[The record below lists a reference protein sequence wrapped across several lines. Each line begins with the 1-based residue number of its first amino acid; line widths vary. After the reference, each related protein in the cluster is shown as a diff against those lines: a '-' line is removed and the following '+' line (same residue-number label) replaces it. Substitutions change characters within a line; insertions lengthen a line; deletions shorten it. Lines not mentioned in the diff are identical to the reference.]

1 MNWGALTRSKWEK
14 FLFDFVVPHKSAA
27 ARGVLWD
34 TLQGDLASWQPAAVA
49 RTGVHSKVIRSQRCS
64 RMMSEFDEAELGSSC
79 SIENSSKEQSAPDS
93 PEILTFQRYC
103 SLQHLLPMA
112 LSCLLLALSQACVGS
127 PAPLTLICPGFP
139 NPLESFPLKNHI
151 FLILSLC
158 LLPEEWNWQRLAEIF
173 ELEVLKSHLEFCT
186 GTRSDEISTTQGIV
200 CAVHRGGGDL
210 GSVSHGWGDD
220 LSEMRE

>member
-1 MNWGALTRSKWEK
+1 MQLPGMNWGALTRSKWEK

-49 RTGVHSKVIRSQRCS
+49 RTGVHSKVIWSQRCS
-64 RMMSEFDEAELGSSC
+64 RMMSEFDEAELSSSC

-139 NPLESFPLKNHI
+139 DP
-151 FLILSLC
+151 
-158 LLPEEWNWQRLAEIF
+158 
-173 ELEVLKSHLEFCT
+173 
-186 GTRSDEISTTQGIV
+186 
-200 CAVHRGGGDL
+200 
-210 GSVSHGWGDD
+210 
-220 LSEMRE
+220 

>member
-112 LSCLLLALSQACVGS
+112 LVFSLHWARLASGLQLLS
-127 PAPLTLICPGFP
+127 PSSVRGFP
-139 NPLESFPLKNHI
+139 IPRSHFLWKIIYSSFCLSVCFLRNGTGKDWLRYLNLKY
-151 FLILSLC
+151 
-158 LLPEEWNWQRLAEIF
+158 
-173 ELEVLKSHLEFCT
+173 
-186 GTRSDEISTTQGIV
+186 
-200 CAVHRGGGDL
+200 
-210 GSVSHGWGDD
+210 
-220 LSEMRE
+220 